1 MQQVRGEI
9 VLLSDANTSID
20 ASAARNLVRWFADSN
35 VGAVCG
41 KLVLIDSANG
51 KNVDSLY
58 WRYETFLKQ
67 CEGRLGALLGSNGA
81 IYAIRRELF
90 NPIPPQTILDDF
102 CIPLLAKL
110 RTDCAIVFDST
121 AIAREETAGQ
131 VREEFRRRVRIG
143 AGGFQAI
150 GMLWRLLNPRRRWIA
165 FTFLSHK
172 IMRWLCP
179 FFLLGALLCSA
190 MLWHGRP
197 IYRWAMFAQIAFYA
211 SSALMAC
218 IPSRASLLRPLR
230 LGTMFTSMNAAL
242 FLGFIRWFRG
252 SQKGVW
258 QRTERA
264 VQVRRA
270 A

>member
-110 RTDCAIVFDST
+110 RTDSRSCST
-121 AIAREETAGQ
+121 ARQSREKKPPGRCQ
-131 VREEFRRRVRIG
+131 EFRRRVRIG

-197 IYRWAMFAQIAFYA
+197 IYRWAMFAQIAFYV
-211 SSALMAC
+211 SSAVMAC

-258 QRTERA
+258 QRTERT